1 MLILCFLA
9 IGLNLKFD
17 PISPNIPAKSSFTNL
32 IVVHNYVNSG
42 HLSTYYARSKL
53 TNSFLI
59 PNDKPIIKS
68 VLIKCQVSFAVL
80 VGLSLESQIMGK

>member
-1 MLILCFLA
+1 MARFKDITFNIRHGRISVLA

-17 PISPNIPAKSSFTNL
+17 PSSPNIPAKSSFTNL

-59 PNDKPIIKS
+59 PNDKPILQS
-68 VLIKCQVSFAVL
+68 VLIK
-80 VGLSLESQIMGK
+80 

>member
-1 MLILCFLA
+1 MLEIYVNFVFVA

-59 PNDKPIIKS
+59 PNDN
-68 VLIKCQVSFAVL
+68 LF
-80 VGLSLESQIMGK
+80 

>member
-1 MLILCFLA
+1 MA

-17 PISPNIPAKSSFTNL
+17 PISPNIPAESSFTNL

-59 PNDKPIIKS
+59 PNDNP
-68 VLIKCQVSFAVL
+68 F
-80 VGLSLESQIMGK
+80 

>member
-1 MLILCFLA
+1 MLEIYVNFVFVA

-42 HLSTYYARSKL
+42 HLSTYYASSKL
-53 TNSFLI
+53 TKFFDS
-59 PNDKPIIKS
+59 
-68 VLIKCQVSFAVL
+68 
-80 VGLSLESQIMGK
+80 